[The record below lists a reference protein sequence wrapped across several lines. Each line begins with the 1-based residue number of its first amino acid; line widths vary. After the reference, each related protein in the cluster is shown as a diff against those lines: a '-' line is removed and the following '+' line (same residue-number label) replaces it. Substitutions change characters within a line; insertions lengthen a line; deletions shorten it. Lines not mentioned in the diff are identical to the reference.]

1 MAAARRP
8 PPASQGREEPR
19 GQDGCSHAAR
29 PSAPTRSS
37 QPCMHAQP
45 PARTTCTGHVSGQS
59 AANLHSKQTFF
70 LLLSASSDADSSWR
84 RGIARCA
91 AGAYCWLPCCRVL
104 CGSLH
109 ALLDMRRDERG
120 ADGESDCDM
129 LVGADVYCGHEQ
141 HGDAWPC
148 SPSHR
153 HKQVAAARA
162 GSCSIPRRKLPR
174 MEMDADESFGPPSLQ
189 RRDHV
194 LPWSLY
200 VELLYPRFHHAD
212 SRTNLAR
219 HGQISASTPTLLQT
233 ISLVLV
239 SAPTLAPCLNGRVRC
254 TYHVAHI

>member
-1 MAAARRP
+1 
-8 PPASQGREEPR
+8 
-19 GQDGCSHAAR
+19 
-29 PSAPTRSS
+29 
-37 QPCMHAQP
+37 MHAQP

-91 AGAYCWLPCCRVL
+91 AGAYCWLPCCPVL

-109 ALLDMRRDERG
+109 ALLDMRRDGRG

-141 HGDAWPC
+141 HGDAWPS

-174 MEMDADESFGPPSLQ
+174 MEMDADESFGPPLSSDATTFSLGRYMSSSYTRVSTMPTAEPTWRVTGKY
-189 RRDHV
+189 RRR
-194 LPWSLY
+194 LQPCCRPSL
-200 VELLYPRFHHAD
+200 LFL
-212 SRTNLAR
+212 S
-219 HGQISASTPTLLQT
+219 LLQPWH
-233 ISLVLV
+233 LV
-239 SAPTLAPCLNGRVRC
+239 
-254 TYHVAHI
+254 